1 MAEYFE
7 YQVTRVK
14 NVTVLV
20 MNNHTAQLVADALEV
35 VSPDADRAEETARA
49 LAAAITSS
57 Q

>member
-7 YQVTRVK
+7 YRVSRVK

-20 MNNHTAQLVADALEV
+20 MNNHTAQLVANALEV
-35 VSPDADRAEETARA
+35 VSPSADKAEETARA
-49 LAAAITSS
+49 LAVDVSPS